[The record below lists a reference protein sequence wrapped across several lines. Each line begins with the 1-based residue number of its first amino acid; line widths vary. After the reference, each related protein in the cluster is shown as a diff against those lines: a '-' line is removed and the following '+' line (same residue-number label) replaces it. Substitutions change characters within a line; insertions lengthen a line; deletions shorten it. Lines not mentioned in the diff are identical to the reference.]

1 MEQKHLALEQLEA
14 EYHISSLALPPH
26 ERAAAR
32 QAGVKYL
39 GSSLATLRDD
49 CNNNNK
55 APAKAVTAAKPTL

>member
-14 EYHISSLALPPH
+14 EYHISSPALPPH